1 MIDKDIKEIRNIIND
16 AIEKQTE
23 KLLQRMQTFE
33 NEVKQEI
40 KDFKKS
46 LTFLSEKYDE
56 LFDKVNIMD
65 GDHKTLGIKYKELKD
80 ENSKLKKTINAIK
93 GKQTFLDN
101 QNKIKNVEIVGIP
114 STPNE
119 NLKEIAKK
127 ISNKLMIQEED
138 LNIEEINRNFSK
150 KPEGGNIIMKLKTKN
165 SRDKWINAFKK
176 MKPKITTKDINE
188 NYKFN
193 KVYINEHVSGE
204 TKNLLRE
211 TKTIK
216 DSLKVKFIWLNEGKV
231 FVREKEGTKA
241 ILVNNIEDI
250 IKQRNCN

>member
-1 MIDKDIKEIRNIIND
+1 MIDKDLKEIKNIINE
-16 AIEKQTE
+16 AIEKQT
-23 KLLQRMQTFE
+23 KKIVQRMETFE
-33 NEVKQEI
+33 NEIKQEI
-40 KDFKKS
+40 QEFKNS
-46 LTFLSEKYDE
+46 LTFLSDKYDE
-56 LFDKVNIMD
+56 LSNEF
-65 GDHKTLGIKYKELKD
+65 KTLDGNYKGLSNKYKQMED
-80 ENSKLKKTINAIK
+80 ENKKLKSTLDAVK

-101 QNKIKNVEIVGIP
+101 QNKIKNIEIVGIP
-114 STPNE
+114 LTPNE
-119 NLKEIAKK
+119 NLKEITKK
-127 ISNKLMIQEED
+127 ISNKLMIPEEE

-176 MKPKITTKDINE
+176 MKPKLTTKDINE

-216 DSLKVKFIWLNEGKV
+216 DSLKVKFIWLKEGKV

-241 ILVNNIEDI
+241 IIVNNIEDI
-250 IKQRNCN
+250 TKQRNCN